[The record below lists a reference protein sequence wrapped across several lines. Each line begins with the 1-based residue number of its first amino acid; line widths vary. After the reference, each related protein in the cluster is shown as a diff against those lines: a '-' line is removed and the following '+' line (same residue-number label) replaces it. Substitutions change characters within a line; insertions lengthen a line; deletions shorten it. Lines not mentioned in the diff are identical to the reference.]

1 MEKEFEKYQS
11 ITNSRKMTLLNIC
24 ASTFL
29 RTRRDYTQE
38 ELKGKIE
45 GIKLMLACG
54 KNSIGKTPSEIQKEK
69 DFVDIICHKI
79 IEKCSKLEN
88 LNHIQIE
95 AIMEQI
101 LQETGITRKEENQNK
116 VEEGYEENKVGREI
130 TESKGETEETAA
142 DKPRDLDNL
151 VVNLP
156 KQNVDFSPLYQP
168 ELLKRIKV
176 DLVSFQKVKYQKNP
190 TDSTISHTFLDG
202 DEKVIIKRIGELQ
215 YTNFLNIRSYLHE
228 YFVIRQDG
236 EGKTKEAENVFTD
249 ISIAKMED
257 DEEYKQI
264 VLGELLS
271 STNLHLRN
279 SHHYVGEVKET
290 ESTNQNS
297 PKYEIVYLPESYTA
311 VVENE
316 KQIAAKRQ
324 ARREEQAK

>member
-11 ITNSRKMTLLNIC
+11 ISNNRKMTLLNIC

-29 RTRRDYTQE
+29 RTRRDYTHE
-38 ELKGKIE
+38 ELKAKVE

-54 KNSIGKTPSEIQKEK
+54 KDSIGKTPSEIQAEK
-69 DFVDIICHKI
+69 DFVDIICQKI
-79 IEKCSKLEN
+79 IEKCSKLEGF
-88 LNHIQIE
+88 NHIQIE

-101 LQETGITRKEENQNK
+101 LQETGIKRQEENQNK
-116 VEEGYEENKVGREI
+116 VEKGYEENKV
-130 TESKGETEETAA
+130 
-142 DKPRDLDNL
+142 
-151 VVNLP
+151 
-156 KQNVDFSPLYQP
+156 DFSSLYQP

-176 DLVSFQKVKYQKNP
+176 DSGSSEKVKYQKNVAN
-190 TDSTISHTFLDG
+190 STISHTFSDG
-202 DEKVIIKRIGELQ
+202 DEKVTIKRIGKLQ
-215 YTNFLNIRSYLHE
+215 YINFLNAQSYLHE
-228 YFVIRQDG
+228 YFVIRQD
-236 EGKTKEAENVFTD
+236 ENGKTKEAENVFTD

-279 SHHYVGEVKET
+279 SHHYVGEVT
-290 ESTNQNS
+290 EAEGTNQNS

-316 KQIAAKRQ
+316 KQIAVKRQ
-324 ARREEQAK
+324 ARREEQAR

>member
-1 MEKEFEKYQS
+1 MEKKFEKYQS
-11 ITNSRKMTLLNIC
+11 ISNNRKMTLLNIC
-24 ASTFL
+24 ATTFL

-38 ELKGKIE
+38 ELKGKVE

-54 KNSIGKTPSEIQKEK
+54 KDSIGKTPSEIQDEK
-69 DFVDIICHKI
+69 DFVDIICQKI
-79 IEKCSKLEN
+79 IEKCSKLESF
-88 LNHIQIE
+88 NHIQIKG
-95 AIMEQI
+95 IIEQI
-101 LQETGITRKEENQNK
+101 IQETGITRQEENQNK
-116 VEEGYEENKVGREI
+116 VEKGYEENKV
-130 TESKGETEETAA
+130 
-142 DKPRDLDNL
+142 
-151 VVNLP
+151 
-156 KQNVDFSPLYQP
+156 DFSSLYQP
-168 ELLKRIKV
+168 ELLKRIEV
-176 DLVSFQKVKYQKNP
+176 DSDSFEKVKYQKNAAN
-190 TDSTISHTFLDG
+190 STISHTFSDG
-202 DEKVIIKRIGELQ
+202 DEKVTIKRIGKLQ
-215 YTNFLNIRSYLHE
+215 YINFLNAQSYLHE

-279 SHHYVGEVKET
+279 SHHYVGEVT
-290 ESTNQNS
+290 EAEGTNQNS

-316 KQIAAKRQ
+316 KQIAVKRQ

>member
-1 MEKEFEKYQS
+1 MEKKFEKYQS
-11 ITNSRKMTLLNIC
+11 ISNNRKMTLLNIC
-24 ASTFL
+24 ATTFL

-38 ELKGKIE
+38 ELKGKVE

-54 KNSIGKTPSEIQKEK
+54 KDSIGKTPSEIQDEK
-69 DFVDIICHKI
+69 DFVDIICQKI
-79 IEKCSKLEN
+79 IEKCSKLGGF
-88 LNHIQIE
+88 NHIQIE

-101 LQETGITRKEENQNK
+101 LQETGIKRQEENQNK
-116 VEEGYEENKVGREI
+116 VEKGYEENKV
-130 TESKGETEETAA
+130 
-142 DKPRDLDNL
+142 
-151 VVNLP
+151 
-156 KQNVDFSPLYQP
+156 DFSSLYQP

-176 DLVSFQKVKYQKNP
+176 DSGSSEKLKYKKNP
-190 TDSTISHTFLDG
+190 VNSTISHTFSYG
-202 DEKVIIKRIGELQ
+202 DEKVTIKRIGELQ
-215 YTNFLNIRSYLHE
+215 YINFLNVQSYLHE

-279 SHHYVGEVKET
+279 SHHYVGEVT
-290 ESTNQNS
+290 EAEGTNQNS

-316 KQIAAKRQ
+316 KQIAVKRQ
-324 ARREEQAK
+324 ARRDEQAR

>member
-11 ITNSRKMTLLNIC
+11 INNNRKMTLLNIC
-24 ASTFL
+24 ATTFL

-38 ELKGKIE
+38 ELKGKVE

-54 KNSIGKTPSEIQKEK
+54 KDSMGKTPSEIQEEK
-69 DFVDIICHKI
+69 DFVDIICQKI
-79 IEKCSKLEN
+79 IEKRSKLESF
-88 LNHIQIE
+88 NHIQIE
-95 AIMEQI
+95 GIIEQI
-101 LQETGITRKEENQNK
+101 IQETGITRQKENQNK
-116 VEEGYEENKVGREI
+116 EGKGHKENKVGKEV
-130 TESKGETEETAA
+130 TANKGETEKIATN
-142 DKPRDLDNL
+142 KPRNLDNL
-151 VVNLP
+151 VVNLA
-156 KQNVDFSPLYQP
+156 KQNVDFSSLYQP
-168 ELLKRIKV
+168 ELLKSNPVESSNDKK
-176 DLVSFQKVKYQKNP
+176 LKYQKNP
-190 TDSTISHTFLDG
+190 AGSTISHTFSYG
-202 DEKVIIKRIGELQ
+202 DEKVTIKRIGELQ
-215 YTNFLNIRSYLHE
+215 YTNFLNTQSYLHE

-236 EGKTKEAENVFTD
+236 NGKTIEAENVFTD

-279 SHHYVGEVKET
+279 SHHYVGEVT
-290 ESTNQNS
+290 EAEGTNQNS

-316 KQIAAKRQ
+316 KQIAVKRQ